1 MRWGSP
7 QIRQRGWSRNSERLP
22 KKRLF
27 LQGLVKVGSIFRGG
41 GRTTVLCLHLCL
53 SVATL
58 ELCRGGCWLPHLP
71 LKCGSGWQPKSSMAP
86 ELEPCP
92 PASTGSPMLPR
103 LGANCSS
110 FLKLLGVYDQ
120 VPSYTF
126 LTQAVV
132 CLTPGVPKSPSVTF
146 LLPSLSVA
154 FHPW

>member
-1 MRWGSP
+1 MRWGSH
-7 QIRQRGWSRNSERLP
+7 QIRQRGWFRNSERLP

-27 LQGLVKVGSIFRGG
+27 LQGLVKVGSISKGG

-53 SVATL
+53 SPVPLSYVDVAA
-58 ELCRGGCWLPHLP
+58 
-71 LKCGSGWQPKSSMAP
+71 GSLTCHSSVVVDGNLRPPWP

-103 LGANCSS
+103 LGAKCSS
-110 FLKLLGVYDQ
+110 FLKLLGVYGQ
-120 VPSYTF
+120 VPSYSF

-132 CLTPGVPKSPSVTF
+132 CLTPGVPTSSSVTF